1 MSNDRIPS
9 LPNSSLLNSC
19 FLNSRLLNASL
30 WETSKGHAAAASV
43 GLLVAASGN
52 LGLAGI
58 IVERTTAISYSGANF
73 DVLFDKVTDAT
84 QLVSISAGSVYTGEA
99 ATLDISAIFSDNK
112 TQSLFSELLT
122 PFFST
127 DPLSKFTGNS
137 FTAFDVPK
145 DVVGLRFQTISYYGA
160 APNYS
165 LPASTT
171 LTFAAVPEPS
181 SALLLA
187 FGMVLLVACRG
198 RIFGVVRHMAS

>member
-1 MSNDRIPS
+1 
-9 LPNSSLLNSC
+9 LNSC
-19 FLNSRLLNASL
+19 FLNSRLLHASL

-73 DVLFDKVTDAT
+73 DVLFDTVTDAT
-84 QLVSISAGSVYTGEA
+84 QLVSISAGSVYTGESA
-99 ATLDISAIFSDNK
+99 GFDISAIFSDNQ
-112 TQSLFSELLT
+112 TQSLFSGPLYPIL
-122 PFFST
+122 ST
-127 DPLSKFTGNS
+127 VPLSDVTGNS

-145 DVVGLRFQTISYYGA
+145 DVVGLRFHTTYVYA
-160 APNYS
+160 ATPNYS
-165 LPASTT
+165 LPIPTT

-187 FGMVLLVACRG
+187 CGMVLLVACRG
-198 RIFGVVRHMAS
+198 RIFGVVRHVAS